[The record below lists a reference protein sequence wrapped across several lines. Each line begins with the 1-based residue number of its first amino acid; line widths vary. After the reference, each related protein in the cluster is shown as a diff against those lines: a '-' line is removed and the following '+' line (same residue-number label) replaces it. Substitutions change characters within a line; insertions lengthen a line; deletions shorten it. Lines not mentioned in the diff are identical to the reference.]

1 MNKTEKGRVSRRRLL
16 NWVALLSTAVALPA
30 RAWAAVT
37 RPDTAFGATALDQA
51 LMALGET
58 PTRHEGVIFTT
69 PDIAENGAVVPI
81 RVEVDQT
88 VLPKVSKV
96 YVLVEM
102 NPNPLAAVF
111 DIASGTEVY
120 IETRV
125 KVAQTG
131 DLYAVVESDGQLFM
145 ASRETKV
152 TLGGCGG

>member
-37 RPDTAFGATALDQA
+37 RPDTAFDATALDQA

-81 RVEVDQT
+81 
-88 VLPKVSKV
+88 LS
-96 YVLVEM
+96 L
-102 NPNPLAAVF
+102 
-111 DIASGTEVY
+111 IH
-120 IETRV
+120 I
-125 KVAQTG
+125 
-131 DLYAVVESDGQLFM
+131 
-145 ASRETKV
+145 
-152 TLGGCGG
+152 